1 MSLEAWGDEPH
12 EETWADRAAEAGW
25 IDPTDVSQAMLSV
38 MIERDRQWDHEGF
51 RHDHDDGHTN
61 SELAKAAGCYLLFAD
76 AYPNAG
82 QPPPLW
88 PWAPEWWKPKD
99 YRRDLVRAAALTV
112 AEIERFDRRAERV
125 P

>member
-1 MSLEAWGDEPH
+1 MSLEAWGDEPD

-25 IDPTDVSQAMLSV
+25 INPIDVSRAMIDV
-38 MIERDRQWDHEGF
+38 MNERARQWDDEGF
-51 RHDHDDGHTN
+51 SHDRDDGQTN
-61 SELAKAAGCYLLFAD
+61 SELAKAAGCYLLYAD

-99 YRRDLVRAAALTV
+99 FRRDLVRAAALAV
-112 AEIERFDRRAERV
+112 AEIERLDRKAEAK
-125 P
+125 